1 MRRHFKT
8 LADGAVIEFDRGQFD
23 DWCVY
28 LSAPGLARV
37 APRDVDYFA
46 ELQGLALRHGAFRL
60 YQDFVE
66 VYERTQAQAHP
77 GVLGW
82 ITGLSAAYG
91 ADALAVDRLLTILYA
106 GMVAEENKLNG
117 PLGKRIKRLGM
128 YQSLVEGMPAAEAA
142 QYSRNVDAKRLDKE
156 CRVRGF

>member
-8 LADGAVIEFDRGQFD
+8 LADGSLIEFDRGQFD

-28 LSAPGLARV
+28 LTLPGQARTP
-37 APRDVDYFA
+37 PRDAWYFGQ
-46 ELQGLALRHGAFRL
+46 LQHLAARHGAFRL
-60 YQDFVE
+60 YEDFVA

-77 GVLGW
+77 GVLAW

-91 ADALAVDRLLTILYA
+91 DDALDVDRLLTILYA
-106 GMVAEENKLNG
+106 GMVAEENKAEG

-128 YQSLVEGMPAAEAA
+128 YQSLIEGLPAEEAA

-156 CRVRGF
+156 CRARGF